1 MSSFVKL
8 PVAIDDQTYII
19 EKDVIDYDADSD
31 EDNVDGE
38 DQDDDDEGNQET

>member
-8 PVAIDDQTYII
+8 PVAKDDMKNII

-38 DQDDDDEGNQET
+38 DQDDDDKDQET

>member
-8 PVAIDDQTYII
+8 PVAIDDKTNII
-19 EKDVIDYDADSD
+19 KTNVVDNDADSD

-38 DQDDDDEGNQET
+38 DQDDDD

>member
-8 PVAIDDQTYII
+8 PVAKDDKKNII

-38 DQDDDDEGNQET
+38 DQEDYEGDQET